1 MTTIMTTIMATM
13 AITIT
18 TIITDLTPE
27 MGEIVLTITIA
38 PTTKNI
44 TIKSKSEEQGVKM

>member
-1 MTTIMTTIMATM
+1 MMATTIMATI

-18 TIITDLTPE
+18 TIITDLVPE

-38 PTTKNI
+38 TNTK
-44 TIKSKSEEQGVKM
+44 